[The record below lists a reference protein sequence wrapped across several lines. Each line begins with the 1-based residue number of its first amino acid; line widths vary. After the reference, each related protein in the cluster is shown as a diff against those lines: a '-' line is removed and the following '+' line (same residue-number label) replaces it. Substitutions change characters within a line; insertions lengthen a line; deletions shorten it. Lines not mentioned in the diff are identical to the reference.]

1 MDGLLLLFYHAF
13 SILNLISF
21 GHLNSEI
28 ITASLYSFI
37 YSPMMSWSPKVDY
50 FFTTSN
56 KFLSVQPVTFTN
68 SVDDFK
74 TSAEFTD
81 YLMSVALIKTA
92 TII

>member
-1 MDGLLLLFYHAF
+1 
-13 SILNLISF
+13 
-21 GHLNSEI
+21 
-28 ITASLYSFI
+28 
-37 YSPMMSWSPKVDY
+37 MSWSPKVDY

-92 TII
+92 TIIWICWITIKNPTKYNMKDLSFNFF